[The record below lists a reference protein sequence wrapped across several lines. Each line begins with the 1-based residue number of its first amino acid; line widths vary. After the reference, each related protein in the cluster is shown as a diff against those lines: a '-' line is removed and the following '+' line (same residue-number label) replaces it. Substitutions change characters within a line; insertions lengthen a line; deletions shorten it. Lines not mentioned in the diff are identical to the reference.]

1 MKKSKTV
8 LWSFVVILLII
19 LIGGRIIRQ
28 AQSDTLQDA
37 YSGIV
42 SVSGFVAEAKPFTR
56 QIEESGTLAGNK
68 ESTIAAETGGRV
80 LKVFVDVGDFVH
92 TGDPLVQLDD
102 ELYRLESERA
112 KIAYDKAA
120 MDLDRLEKLFSEH
133 SVSESDIEGARLA
146 AKGAEVQYR
155 MALKTYNDATIR
167 APFSGTIAAKQTEVG
182 QMIERGMPIVQLVDI
197 GTLKLTVAVSEADVK
212 YVTPGADAVVIV
224 ESAADTI
231 RGKVAAV
238 GSRATSGAR
247 TFPVEIKLNGNP
259 NLRSGMFARAI
270 IAVSTVDDVLLLPRA
285 AVLPDAGNTIVFLA
299 HGSTAQKAPVHIIG
313 NSGDFVAV
321 EGVAAGDTV
330 LTTGNQVLT
339 HGSQIALTLQP
350 SEGSGR

>member
-8 LWSFVVILLII
+8 LWGFVVVLLVI
-19 LIGGRIIRQ
+19 LIGGRILRQ

-42 SVSGFVAEAKPFTR
+42 SVSGFVAEAEPFSR
-56 QIEESGTLAGNK
+56 HIEESGTLAGTK

-80 LKVFVDVGDFVH
+80 LKVFVDVGDVVK

-112 KIAYDKAA
+112 KVAYDKAK
-120 MDLDRLEKLFSEH
+120 MDLDRFEQLYADK

-167 APFSGTIAAKQTEVG
+167 APFSGNIAAKLTEVG
-182 QMIERGMPIVQLVDI
+182 QMIERSMPIVQLVDI
-197 GTLKLTVAVSEADVK
+197 ATLKLVVSVSETDVK
-212 YVTPGADAVVIV
+212 YVTPGADATVIV
-224 ESAADTI
+224 ESTSDTV

-238 GSRATSGAR
+238 SSRATSGAR
-247 TFPVEIKLNGNP
+247 TFPVEIKLNGKP

-270 IAVSTVDDVLLLPRA
+270 IATSTIEDALLLPRA
-285 AVLPDAGNTIVFLA
+285 AVLPDVGNMIVFLA
-299 HGSTAQKAPVHIIG
+299 RGSTAQKTPVHIVG

-321 EGVAAGDTV
+321 EGISAGDTV
-330 LTTGNQVLT
+330 LTTGNQALS
-339 HGSQIALTLQP
+339 HGSQIALTLREREV
-350 SEGSGR
+350 SAR